1 MKYLTELIFYDIFIK
16 GMKNISLIILF
27 AILPIFLFA
36 EQVEANNKGIAN
48 ASPDD
53 YIIRENGDKVILNQA
68 DIDYAKNQL
77 KLSIT
82 QVNQY
87 TAKKSNEEYSSSDFS
102 SFFIFLI
109 IIGISIF
116 LIFKNLF
123 KGNYSN
129 NNQDN
134 NKKQGK
140 TYIDENGYR
149 RFSDS
154 NKLVHRYV
162 VEKKIGRK
170 LRKEEIV
177 HHKNRNKLDN
187 SPDNLEV
194 FANQEEHEKHH
205 RETDFLFKLN
215 RRIFRRFR
223 FKFR

>member
-1 MKYLTELIFYDIFIK
+1 MKYLTKLIFYDIFNK
-16 GMKNISLIILF
+16 GMKNIFFIILF
-27 AILPIFLFA
+27 AFLTFSLFA
-36 EQVEANNKGIAN
+36 EQVEATNKGIAN
-48 ASPDD
+48 ASVGD
-53 YIIRENGDKVILNQA
+53 YIIRENGDKVILNQS

-77 KLSIT
+77 KLSVT

-87 TAKKSNEEYSSSDFS
+87 TAKKSNDEYSSSSFS
-102 SFFIFLI
+102 SFIIFLI
-109 IIGISIF
+109 IIGIVVFI
-116 LIFKNLF
+116 IFKNLF
-123 KGNYSN
+123 KGNYN
-129 NNQDN
+129 NYQDN

-140 TYIDENGYR
+140 TYIDDNGYR

-205 RETDFLFKLN
+205 RETDFMFKLN

-223 FKFR
+223 FKLW